1 MTTACWSQRPIAGT
15 DRPSRRWRDGRLGIR
30 RQDSSTTR
38 RVTRTTT
45 IRSKAS
51 SGCATRRRRSRATPR
66 QALRARASL
75 SSATGRRLE
84 RIRGGI
90 APASH
95 LAPILEASVANRRPF
110 VTPRPTG
117 GIHHWAKVGGQ
128 PDLPLK
134 TSPSGGSR
142 HPIEIYVWARRV
154 AGLPAGLYHY
164 ACDRHQ
170 LELVR
175 RQRSRVSAQRYLPTQ
190 FLNQSAPA
198 IVFFSAVYE
207 RYQWKYGDPRAYR
220 ATLIEVGHQCQT
232 FCLAAT
238 SLGLAPFCA
247 MALADSEIES
257 DLGLDGV
264 SELCALRGRRR
275 SESRPAAPS
284 APCRRGCRRPAFAST
299 IGSFGTTHDHSVRTR
314 RLRSHAADRGLRR
327 VERAHQQHDAG
338 RALDAW
344 RRHEQDKRTRSR
356 RSRPRRLPDNNKRFR
371 QPSASM
377 LRLPSPLLRSW

>member
-1 MTTACWSQRPIAGT
+1 MARWTSWNPAAGFFHNATRDSYYDDPFQGEQRLRDKAQTVRVPPRVKRYAHA
-15 DRPSRRWRDGRLGIR
+15 RRYHLP
-30 RQDSSTTR
+30 
-38 RVTRTTT
+38 RVD
-45 IRSKAS
+45 AS
-51 SGCATRRRRSRATPR
+51 SEFAGVLLRRRTWR
-66 QALRARASL
+66 QFSKRPLPIDAL
-75 SSATGRRLE
+75 SSLLGL
-84 RIRGGI
+84 
-90 APASH
+90 
-95 LAPILEASVANRRPF
+95 
-110 VTPRPTG
+110 TG
-117 GIHHWAKVGGQ
+117 GIHHWAEVDGQ

-190 FLNQSAPA
+190 FWYESAPA

-247 MALADSEIES
+247 MALADSEMSPIS
-257 DLGLDGV
+257 GWMASPNRCSTRQASV
-264 SELCALRGRRR
+264 C
-275 SESRPAAPS
+275 SRPAAPS

-344 RRHEQDKRTRSR
+344 RRHEQDRCTRSR

>member
-1 MTTACWSQRPIAGT
+1 MAG
-15 DRPSRRWRDGRLGIR
+15 RAPRF
-30 RQDSSTTR
+30 
-38 RVTRTTT
+38 
-45 IRSKAS
+45 
-51 SGCATRRRRSRATPR
+51 RRSRHLVGFWR
-66 QALRARASL
+66 ERWFFIYNY
-75 SSATGRRLE
+75 ATGRESLMPSSTPALLDFFDEWRTIPAFARNAQMSLRDAQRQVTSLVDDGVLESTADRRHRRAEAAMARWTSWNPAAGFFHNATRDSYYDDPFQGEQRL
-84 RIRGGI
+84 RDKAQTVRVPPRVKRY
-90 APASH
+90 AHARRYHLPRVDASSEFAGV
-95 LAPILEASVANRRPF
+95 LLRRRTWRQFSKRPLPIDALSSLLGL
-110 VTPRPTG
+110 TG
-117 GIHHWAKVGGQ
+117 GIHHWAKVDGQ

-190 FLNQSAPA
+190 FWYESAPA

-264 SELCALRGRRR
+264 SESVLYAAGVGLQPPGGTVRAMPAGLPPARVRVNDRILR
-275 SESRPAAPS
+275 
-284 APCRRGCRRPAFAST
+284 
-299 IGSFGTTHDHSVRTR
+299 HD
-314 RLRSHAADRGLRR
+314 
-327 VERAHQQHDAG
+327 
-338 RALDAW
+338 
-344 RRHEQDKRTRSR
+344 
-356 RSRPRRLPDNNKRFR
+356 P
-371 QPSASM
+371 
-377 LRLPSPLLRSW
+377 